1 MKCVHSNYFQSTSVT
16 ILKVIWSSQEL
27 KKRYLEV
34 SLTCKKF
41 LADFESVYQRSE
53 DALDGAEHA
62 AQAEVNQHEEEHD
75 GPEGRCW
82 EVGHGLCEG
91 NEGQACALDR
101 LLGGEKI
108 WLDMGDF

>member
-1 MKCVHSNYFQSTSVT
+1 MCSLES
-16 ILKVIWSSQEL
+16 IWSLHDLTE
-27 KKRYLEV
+27 RYWEV

-62 AQAEVNQHEEEHD
+62 AKAEVHQHEEEHD
-75 GPEGRCW
+75 GPEGRGW

-91 NEGQACALDR
+91 DEGQACALDR
-101 LLGGEKI
+101 L
-108 WLDMGDF
+108 MGRQEEEEEVKKKK